1 MPSTRESAIVHM
13 VDACI
18 KKIEFLRTQEP
29 PASWNQEMIIYQT
42 LNELSATGIYDESG
56 LSMNQFLKV
65 RELLVREEIVYDN
78 TGSRRGEGAV

>member
-1 MPSTRESAIVHM
+1 
-13 VDACI
+13 
-18 KKIEFLRTQEP
+18 
-29 PASWNQEMIIYQT
+29 MIIYQT

>member
-13 VDACI
+13 VDACV

-65 RELLVREEIVYDN
+65 REFLVCEETEYDN
-78 TGSRRGEGAV
+78 TAGRRDNGAV